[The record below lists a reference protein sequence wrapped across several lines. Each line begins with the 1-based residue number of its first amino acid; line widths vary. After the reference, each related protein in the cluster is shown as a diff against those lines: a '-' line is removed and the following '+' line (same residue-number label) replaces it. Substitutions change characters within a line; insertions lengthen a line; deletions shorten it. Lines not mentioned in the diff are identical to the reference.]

1 MNLTARP
8 TAKNLMLIKYV
19 DKRGQKKEL
28 RIKNSICYKWKEIG
42 SLLEIESSSIIA
54 WDMMYNR
61 NVFECIDLVLNHWF
75 EHEPDDY
82 PVSWDGLKKILDDV
96 ELYQVAKELDLALC
110 NAL

>member
-1 MNLTARP
+1 
-8 TAKNLMLIKYV
+8 MLIKYM

-28 RIKNSICYKWKEIG
+28 RIKKLICYKWKEIG
-42 SLLEIESSSIIA
+42 TLLEIESSSLNA
-54 WDMMYNR
+54 WEMTYNR

-82 PVSWDGLKKILDDV
+82 PVSWDGLKKLLEDV
-96 ELYQVAKELDLALC
+96 ELCQVAKELDLALY